1 MLVLQQDLL
10 GLIGIHNIVGI
21 YFEKGD
27 VLDKDI
33 SINLV
38 LVIFLVSGAEFFVEM
53 LMEGEDGF
61 DSGE

>member
-1 MLVLQQDLL
+1 M
-10 GLIGIHNIVGI
+10 IGIHNIVGI